1 MHEDAQSGT
10 AAPGHDLE
18 VHVVRV
24 FTTDDGALGNPLGI
38 VTADD
43 APTRADGEPVWRG
56 HEQRIASRLGFSETV
71 FLEASARQEPGVAT
85 LRIFTPASE
94 LPFAGHPT
102 VGTAWWLRGRGAP
115 VDELVVPAGRVGV
128 RYDGDVTRVSAR
140 ASWAPEFTWVA
151 LGSPAEV
158 DALDP
163 AAFHDGHHYAYAW
176 LDEASGALRSRM
188 FAPDMGIAEDEATG
202 AAAIAI
208 TARLGVDLDIT
219 QGRGSR
225 ITTRHLGDGL
235 VEVGGKTVGALGV
248 SVHVA

>member
-1 MHEDAQSGT
+1 MNDDEASTPGDA
-10 AAPGHDLE
+10 GHDLP

-24 FTTDDGALGNPLGI
+24 FTTDEGTLGNALGI

-43 APTRADGEPVWRG
+43 APLRPDGEPVWRG
-56 HEQRIASRLGFSETV
+56 LEQQIASRLGFSETV
-71 FLEASARQEPGVAT
+71 FLEASVGGEPGVAT

-102 VGTAWWLRGRGAP
+102 VGTAWWLRERGAP
-115 VDELVVPAGRVGV
+115 VGELVVPAGRVGV

-140 ASWAPEFTWVA
+140 ASWAPDFTWLA

-163 AAFHDGHHYAYAW
+163 AAFRDGHHYAYAW
-176 LDEASGALRSRM
+176 LDERAGALRSRM
-188 FAPDMGIAEDEATG
+188 FAPDMGIVEDEATG
-202 AAAIAI
+202 SAAIAV
-208 TARLGVDLDIT
+208 TARLGVDLDIS

-235 VEVGGKTVGALGV
+235 VEVGGRSVGTLGV